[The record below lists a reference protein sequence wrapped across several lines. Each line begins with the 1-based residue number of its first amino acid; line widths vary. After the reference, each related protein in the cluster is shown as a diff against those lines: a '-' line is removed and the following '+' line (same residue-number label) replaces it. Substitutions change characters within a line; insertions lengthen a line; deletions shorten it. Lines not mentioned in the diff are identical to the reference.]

1 MGLRIT
7 TDRIAM
13 LQKFK
18 CKESPVT
25 INDLVNSYGSAA
37 GTEVIS
43 KIIPVVRK
51 FFLILFLINANIYG
65 LSQRYVATLNID
77 SLKAVLLTAK
87 DTNRINTL
95 NLLARR
101 IMFNTGTLPDSTT
114 IQYIEEAM
122 VLSRKINYQKGI
134 GNALLNKGIE
144 ASSNHHYNKSLPFL
158 REALPLLIESGDIY
172 GMISTYGF
180 TGQAFQ
186 SLGDN
191 KTAVSYF
198 DTTRKLS
205 LELNDSST
213 ATWQLVHVMHSY
225 HDLGNYNEA
234 YKKGQEALN
243 EVTKDDILLRFDDII
258 LRSWILTNLANLFL
272 AAGLPE
278 IAIDYVDKIRKFY
291 PGATSQ
297 TKLPWPLPMALR
309 IGGDAFLQMNK
320 LDSAL
325 AMEKLIHIPLND
337 QDARDNLFYGRL
349 YVAQK
354 QYEKALPY
362 FTRGFNTAST
372 NQHKIQ
378 MSQNAIEL
386 GNTYFLLND
395 DKKALHY
402 ALQALQIADSIHA
415 LYEIKSA
422 AATLARI
429 YEKKKM
435 YTKVYYYDQLF
446 KSTSNL
452 LATEEYKRQL
462 SLVQIQNELN
472 NQKHEA
478 SLLLSENLIGKQEVK
493 LKQKEIEKGSILKN
507 ILIASLGVFFILG
520 IIVFRNITLKRRNE
534 KQRLEYNLEL
544 QKIESEK
551 AKAELQQQSS
561 ELEMQALRSQMNP
574 HFIFNSLNSI
584 NRFILQNNRAQASE
598 YLTKFSKL
606 VRMILQNSQSSLIT
620 LESELEALKLYLEM
634 ESLRF
639 NYHFSYK
646 ISVPNDLDI
655 SVLKVPPLI
664 IQPYAENAIWH
675 GLMHKEEKGQL
686 DIEVSQENNYLF
698 LKITDDGIG
707 REQAATRAVKSVT
720 NHKSMGLRITAGR
733 IAMIQNSNGNES
745 PIMIND
751 LVNTDGNAAGT
762 EVIIKIPVIYD

>member
-1 MGLRIT
+1 MR
-7 TDRIAM
+7 
-13 LQKFK
+13 
-18 CKESPVT
+18 
-25 INDLVNSYGSAA
+25 
-37 GTEVIS
+37 
-43 KIIPVVRK
+43 KIL
-51 FFLILFLINANIYG
+51 LILFLINANIYG
-65 LSQRYVATLNID
+65 LAQRYVATLNID

-101 IMFNTGTLPDSTT
+101 LMFNTGTLPDSTT
-114 IQYIEEAM
+114 IQYIEQAM
-122 VLSRKINYQKGI
+122 VLSRKINYHKGI

-158 REALPLLIESGDIY
+158 HEALPLLIESGDIY
-172 GMISTYGF
+172 GMISAYGF

-191 KTAVSYF
+191 KMALSYF

-213 ATWQLVHVMHSY
+213 ATWQLVHIMHSY

-278 IAIDYVDKIRKFY
+278 IAIDYVDRIRKFY

-325 AMEKLIHIPLND
+325 AIEKLIHLPLND

-402 ALQALQIADSIHA
+402 AYQGLQIGTSIHA
-415 LYEIKSA
+415 LYEVKSA
-422 AATLARI
+422 AATLTRI
-429 YEKKKM
+429 YEKKKN
-435 YTKVYYYDQLF
+435 YSKVYYYDQLF

-452 LATEEYKRQL
+452 LATEEYKRKL
-462 SLVQIQNELN
+462 ALVQVQKELDK
-472 NQKHEA
+472 QLHDA
-478 SLLLSENLIGKQEVK
+478 SLLLKENLIGKQEVK
-493 LKQKEIEKGSILKN
+493 IKQKEIEKVSILKN
-507 ILIASLGVFFILG
+507 ILIASLGVLLILG

-534 KQRLEYNLEL
+534 RQRLEYNLC
-544 QKIESEK
+544 
-551 AKAELQQQSS
+551 
-561 ELEMQALRSQMNP
+561 
-574 HFIFNSLNSI
+574 
-584 NRFILQNNRAQASE
+584 
-598 YLTKFSKL
+598 
-606 VRMILQNSQSSLIT
+606 
-620 LESELEALKLYLEM
+620 
-634 ESLRF
+634 
-639 NYHFSYK
+639 
-646 ISVPNDLDI
+646 
-655 SVLKVPPLI
+655 
-664 IQPYAENAIWH
+664 
-675 GLMHKEEKGQL
+675 
-686 DIEVSQENNYLF
+686 
-698 LKITDDGIG
+698 
-707 REQAATRAVKSVT
+707 
-720 NHKSMGLRITAGR
+720 
-733 IAMIQNSNGNES
+733 
-745 PIMIND
+745 
-751 LVNTDGNAAGT
+751 
-762 EVIIKIPVIYD
+762 

>member
-1 MGLRIT
+1 
-7 TDRIAM
+7 
-13 LQKFK
+13 
-18 CKESPVT
+18 
-25 INDLVNSYGSAA
+25 
-37 GTEVIS
+37 
-43 KIIPVVRK
+43 VRK
-51 FFLILFLINANIYG
+51 FFLIVCLINVSIHG

-87 DTNRINTL
+87 DTTRINTL

-122 VLSRKINYQKGI
+122 VLSRKINYRKGI

-158 REALPLLIESGDIY
+158 REALPLLIESGDMY
-172 GMISTYGF
+172 GMISNYGF

-191 KTAVSYF
+191 KTAISYF

-213 ATWQLVHVMHSY
+213 ATWQLVHIMHSY

-258 LRSWILTNLANLFL
+258 LRSWILTSLANLFL

-278 IAIDYVDKIRKFY
+278 IAIDYVDKIRKYY
-291 PGATSQ
+291 PGSTSQ

-325 AMEKLIHIPLND
+325 AIEKLIHIPLND

-386 GNTYFLLND
+386 GNTYLLLD
-395 DKKALHY
+395 DDNKALHY
-402 ALQALQIADSIHA
+402 ALHALQIADSIHA
-415 LYEIKSA
+415 LHEIKNA

-429 YEKKKM
+429 YERKKI
-435 YTKVYYYDQLF
+435 YSKVYYYDQLF

-452 LATEEYKRQL
+452 LATEEYKRKL

-478 SLLLSENLIGKQEVK
+478 SMLLSENLIGKQEVK
-493 LKQKEIEKGSILKN
+493 LKQKEIEKVSILKN
-507 ILIASLGVFFILG
+507 ILIASLGVFLIIG

-534 KQRLEYNLEL
+534 KQRLEHKLEL

-551 AKAELQQQSS
+551 RKAELQQQATG
-561 ELEMQALRSQMNP
+561 LEMQALRAQMNP
-574 HFIFNSLNSI
+574 HFIFNCLSSI
-584 NRFILQNNRAQASE
+584 NRFILKNESESASD
-598 YLTKFSKL
+598 YLTKFSRL
-606 VRMILQNSQSSLIT
+606 MRMVLHRSKEPVIIL
-620 LESELEALKLYLEM
+620 EEELEMLQLYLDLER
-634 ESLRF
+634 LRF
-639 NYHFSYK
+639 KNTFDYT
-646 ISVPNDLDI
+646 ISFKNDVDVSSI
-655 SVLKVPPLI
+655 YIPPLLL
-664 IQPYAENAIWH
+664 QPFAENAIWH
-675 GLMHKEEKGQL
+675 GLLHKEGERHL
-686 DIEVSQENNYLF
+686 TIDLSEENNML
-698 LKITDDGIG
+698 LCTIADNGIG
-707 REQAATRAVKSVT
+707 REAAAAIKSKSAEKQ
-720 NHKSMGLRITAGR
+720 KSMGLQITRERLALINRGLEQKAGLE
-733 IAMIQNSNGNES
+733 IE
-745 PIMIND
+745 D
-751 LVNTDGNAAGT
+751 LFDKEGNATGT
-762 EVIIKIPVIYD
+762 RVILRIRIREAIEEFAV

>member
-1 MGLRIT
+1 MR
-7 TDRIAM
+7 
-13 LQKFK
+13 
-18 CKESPVT
+18 
-25 INDLVNSYGSAA
+25 
-37 GTEVIS
+37 
-43 KIIPVVRK
+43 KIL
-51 FFLILFLINANIYG
+51 LILFLINANIYG

-87 DTNRINTL
+87 DTTRINTL

-114 IQYIEEAM
+114 IQYMEEAL
-122 VLSRKINYQKGI
+122 VLSRKINYHKGI

-158 REALPLLIESGDIY
+158 REALPLLIESGDMY

-180 TGQAFQ
+180 SGQAFQ

-191 KTAVSYF
+191 KTALSYF

-213 ATWQLVHVMHSY
+213 ATWQLVHIMHSY

-278 IAIDYVDKIRKFY
+278 IAIDYVDKIKKFY

-325 AMEKLIHIPLND
+325 AIEKFIHIPLND

-386 GNTYFLLND
+386 GNTYLLLNVD
-395 DKKALHY
+395 EKALHY
-402 ALQALQIADSIHA
+402 TLQALQIADSIHA
-415 LYEIKSA
+415 LHEIKSA

-429 YEKKKM
+429 YERKKIYSKA
-435 YTKVYYYDQLF
+435 YYYDQLF

-452 LATEEYKRQL
+452 LATEEYKRKL
-462 SLVQIQNELN
+462 SLVQVQNELDK
-472 NQKHEA
+472 QLQDA
-478 SLLLSENLIGKQEVK
+478 SLLLKENLIGKQEVK
-493 LKQKEIEKGSILKN
+493 IKQKQIEKDSLLKN
-507 ILIASLGVFFILG
+507 ILIASLGFFLILG

-534 KQRLEYNLEL
+534 KQRLEHKLEL

-551 AKAELQQQSS
+551 RKAELQQQTT
-561 ELEMQALRSQMNP
+561 ELEMQVLRAQMNP

-598 YLTKFSKL
+598 DLTKFSRL
-606 VRMILQNSQSSLIT
+606 VRLILQNSQASLIPLT
-620 LESELEALKLYLEM
+620 RELEALQLYLEL
-634 ESLRF
+634 ESVRF
-639 NYHFSYK
+639 DHHFLFT
-646 ISVPNDLDI
+646 IHIDDNLDI
-655 SVLKVPPLI
+655 SGLKVPPLI

-675 GLMHKEEKGQL
+675 GLMHKEEKGNLQ
-686 DIEVSQENNYLF
+686 IELFEDENMLCC
-698 LKITDDGIG
+698 KITDDGVG
-707 REQAATRAVKSVT
+707 RKKAAELKSKSAST
-720 NHKSMGLRITAGR
+720 HKSMGMQITADR
-733 IAMIQNSNGNES
+733 IEMLRKVTAPTTQIK
-745 PIMIND
+745 ITD
-751 LVNTDGNAAGT
+751 LILPDGSAGGT
-762 EVIIKIPVIYD
+762 EVLLKIPLNYD

>member
-1 MGLRIT
+1 VI
-7 TDRIAM
+7 
-13 LQKFK
+13 
-18 CKESPVT
+18 
-25 INDLVNSYGSAA
+25 INDLVNSDGSAA
-37 GTEVIS
+37 GMEVSS

-51 FFLILFLINANIYG
+51 FFLILFLIYANIYG

-213 ATWQLVHVMHSY
+213 ATWQLVHIMHSY

-325 AMEKLIHIPLND
+325 ALEKIIHIPLKN

-362 FTRGFNTAST
+362 FTKGFNTSLG
-372 NQHKIQ
+372 NQNKIEL
-378 MSQNAIEL
+378 SQNANEL
-386 GNTYFLLND
+386 GNTYLLLND
-395 DKKALHY
+395 DKKALDY
-402 ALQALQIADSIHA
+402 TLQALQIADSINA
-415 LYEIKSA
+415 LHEIKSA

-446 KSTSNL
+446 KSTNNL
-452 LATEEYKRQL
+452 LATEEYKRKL
-462 SLVQIQNELN
+462 SLLQIQNQLDH
-472 NQKHEA
+472 QLHE
-478 SLLLSENLIGKQEVK
+478 SSMLLSENLIKKQEVK
-493 LKQKEIEKGSILKN
+493 IKEKQIEKVSILKN
-507 ILIASLGVFFILG
+507 ILIASLGVFLILG
-520 IIVFRNITLKRRNE
+520 IIVFRNITLKRQNE

-551 AKAELQQQSS
+551 TKAELQQQTT

-584 NRFILQNNRAQASE
+584 NRFILQNNKAQASE

-620 LESELEALKLYLEM
+620 LESELDALKLYLEL

-646 ISVPNDLDI
+646 ISIPNDLDI

-664 IQPYAENAIWH
+664 IQPYVENAIWH

-686 DIEVSQENNYLF
+686 GIEISQENNYLF

-707 REQAATRAVKSVT
+707 REQAATRAVKSVIK
-720 NHKSMGLRITAGR
+720 HKSMGLRITAGR

-762 EVIIKIPVIYD
+762 EVIIKMPVIYD

>member
-1 MGLRIT
+1 M
-7 TDRIAM
+7 
-13 LQKFK
+13 
-18 CKESPVT
+18 
-25 INDLVNSYGSAA
+25 
-37 GTEVIS
+37 
-43 KIIPVVRK
+43 RK
-51 FFLILFLINANIYG
+51 FLLILFLINANVYG
-65 LSQRYVATLNID
+65 LSQRHVATLNID

-87 DTNRINTL
+87 DTTRINTL

-122 VLSRKINYQKGI
+122 VLSRKINYHKGI

-172 GMISTYGF
+172 GMISNYGF

-191 KTAVSYF
+191 KTAISYF

-213 ATWQLVHVMHSY
+213 ATWQLVHIMHSY

-278 IAIDYVDKIRKFY
+278 IAIDYVDRIRKFY

-297 TKLPWPLPMALR
+297 TNLPWPLPMALR

-325 AMEKLIHIPLND
+325 AIEKLIHIPLND

-354 QYEKALPY
+354 KYEKALPY

-386 GNTYFLLND
+386 GNTYLLLND

-402 ALQALQIADSIHA
+402 AHQALQIGTSIHA
-415 LYEIKSA
+415 LYEVKSA
-422 AATLARI
+422 AATL
-429 YEKKKM
+429 
-435 YTKVYYYDQLF
+435 T
-446 KSTSNL
+446 
-452 LATEEYKRQL
+452 
-462 SLVQIQNELN
+462 
-472 NQKHEA
+472 
-478 SLLLSENLIGKQEVK
+478 
-493 LKQKEIEKGSILKN
+493 
-507 ILIASLGVFFILG
+507 
-520 IIVFRNITLKRRNE
+520 
-534 KQRLEYNLEL
+534 
-544 QKIESEK
+544 
-551 AKAELQQQSS
+551 
-561 ELEMQALRSQMNP
+561 
-574 HFIFNSLNSI
+574 
-584 NRFILQNNRAQASE
+584 
-598 YLTKFSKL
+598 
-606 VRMILQNSQSSLIT
+606 
-620 LESELEALKLYLEM
+620 
-634 ESLRF
+634 
-639 NYHFSYK
+639 
-646 ISVPNDLDI
+646 
-655 SVLKVPPLI
+655 
-664 IQPYAENAIWH
+664 
-675 GLMHKEEKGQL
+675 
-686 DIEVSQENNYLF
+686 
-698 LKITDDGIG
+698 
-707 REQAATRAVKSVT
+707 
-720 NHKSMGLRITAGR
+720 
-733 IAMIQNSNGNES
+733 
-745 PIMIND
+745 
-751 LVNTDGNAAGT
+751 
-762 EVIIKIPVIYD
+762 

>member
-1 MGLRIT
+1 M
-7 TDRIAM
+7 
-13 LQKFK
+13 
-18 CKESPVT
+18 
-25 INDLVNSYGSAA
+25 
-37 GTEVIS
+37 
-43 KIIPVVRK
+43 RK
-51 FFLILFLINANIYG
+51 FFLIVCLINASIYG
-65 LSQRYVATLNID
+65 LSQRDVATLNID
-77 SLKAVLLTAK
+77 SLKTVLLTAK
-87 DTNRINTL
+87 DTTRINTL

-101 IMFNTGTLPDSTT
+101 IMFNTGTLPDSNT
-114 IQYIEEAM
+114 IRYIEEAM
-122 VLSRKINYQKGI
+122 VFSRKINYRKGI

-144 ASSNHHYNKSLPFL
+144 ASSNHHYNKALPFL
-158 REALPLLIESGDIY
+158 LEALPLLIESRDMY

-191 KTAVSYF
+191 KTALSYF

-213 ATWQLVHVMHSY
+213 ATWQLVHIMHSY

-243 EVTKDDILLRFDDII
+243 EVAKDDKLLRFDDFI

-325 AMEKLIHIPLND
+325 ALEKLIHIPLND

-362 FTRGFNTAST
+362 FTRGFNTASA

-395 DKKALHY
+395 DNKALHY
-402 ALQALQIADSIHA
+402 ALHALQIADSIHA
-415 LYEIKSA
+415 LHEIKNA

-429 YEKKKM
+429 YERKKN
-435 YTKVYYYDQLF
+435 YTKAYYYDQLF

-452 LATEEYKRQL
+452 LATEEYKRKL
-462 SLVQIQNELN
+462 ALVQIQNELDK
-472 NQKHEA
+472 QSHDA
-478 SLLLSENLIGKQEVK
+478 SLLLKENLIGKQEVK
-493 LKQKEIEKGSILKN
+493 IKQKEIEKVSILKN
-507 ILIASLGVFFILG
+507 ILIASLGVFLILG
-520 IIVFRNITLKRRNE
+520 VIIFRNITLKRRNE
-534 KQRLEYNLEL
+534 KQRLEHKIEM

-551 AKAELQQQSS
+551 RKAELQQQTT
-561 ELEMQALRSQMNP
+561 ELEMQVLRAQMNP

-598 YLTKFSKL
+598 DLTKFSRL
-606 VRMILQNSQSSLIT
+606 VRLILQNSQASLIS
-620 LESELEALKLYLEM
+620 LESELEALQIYLEL
-634 ESLRF
+634 ESVRF
-639 NYHFSYK
+639 DHRFHFGIR
-646 ISVPNDLDI
+646 ISDGLDI
-655 SVLKVPPLI
+655 SGIKVPPLI

-675 GLMHKEEKGQL
+675 GLMHKEEKGNLQ
-686 DIEVSQENNYLF
+686 IELFEDENMLCC
-698 LKITDDGIG
+698 KITDDGVG
-707 REQAATRAVKSVT
+707 RKKAIELKSKSAST
-720 NHKSMGLRITAGR
+720 HKSMGMQITADR
-733 IAMIQNSNGNES
+733 IAMLQKVSGPTTQIK
-745 PIMIND
+745 ITD
-751 LVNTDGNAAGT
+751 LILPDGSAGGT
-762 EVIIKIPVIYD
+762 EVLLKIPLCYD